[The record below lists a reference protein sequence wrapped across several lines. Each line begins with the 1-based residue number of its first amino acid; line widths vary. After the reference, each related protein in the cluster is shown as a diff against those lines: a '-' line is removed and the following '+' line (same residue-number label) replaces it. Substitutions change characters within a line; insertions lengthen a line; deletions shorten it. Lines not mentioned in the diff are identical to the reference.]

1 MSLGKIPEEKAELYE
16 RSSWRVVGELKN
28 DLVVL
33 TTDDPDAPEIFSEPE
48 HLIKPLKRLAK
59 KHTAYWILFLIMFM
73 LSRVGSPFMYSML
86 GMATFVE
93 GILDIGTAY
102 YILLCLMAVLL
113 LLEFVVHLRSCRH
126 LKKLIKHIERGGE
139 LPTGEHYK
147 AKSKIGAVLILLTI
161 PVIILWFVHLA
172 IPMGE
177 VYLHGTNDLS
187 GLPFP
192 TMQEINIDEYNYYVD
207 GLKKVEGASLANIS
221 KSHDLLAPTMIDF
234 SQDCS
239 LFENITGEDDTR
251 QWLIMRFGSKYIRV
265 SYSGSS
271 DLGEYTDLYIT
282 KLKA

>member
-1 MSLGKIPEEKAELYE
+1 
-16 RSSWRVVGELKN
+16 
-28 DLVVL
+28 
-33 TTDDPDAPEIFSEPE
+33 
-48 HLIKPLKRLAK
+48 
-59 KHTAYWILFLIMFM
+59 
-73 LSRVGSPFMYSML
+73 
-86 GMATFVE
+86 
-93 GILDIGTAY
+93 
-102 YILLCLMAVLL
+102 
-113 LLEFVVHLRSCRH
+113 
-126 LKKLIKHIERGGE
+126 
-139 LPTGEHYK
+139 
-147 AKSKIGAVLILLTI
+147 
-161 PVIILWFVHLA
+161 
-172 IPMGE
+172 MGE

-207 GLKKVEGASLANIS
+207 GLKKVEGTSLANIS

>member
-1 MSLGKIPEEKAELYE
+1 MACRGRAQK
-16 RSSWRVVGELKN
+16 RSCRA
-28 DLVVL
+28 

-147 AKSKIGAVLILLTI
+147 AKSKIGAVLIPLTI

-207 GLKKVEGASLANIS
+207 GLKKVEGAGLANIS